1 MGSVYV
7 RARYIDRASV
17 RRTYAKVRALGRMPP
32 QKRQNRPC
40 SLAAL
45 RFLCG
50 AKGAA
55 PQVRLSRPSSVKPHL
70 RCYSVVGS
78 SALTAVVVNCPYGA
92 SITFVAGEAERH
104 EANKNRL
111 PFRLMELGS
120 GFRAICSRVL
130 SPKINNRHEFSTRHW
145 MAASAPLQQPVRPA
159 LWLRPSLESLST
171 NPDGDDDDDDDDDND
186 KRRVT
191 CCTCNVVAFKS
202 GGGIRSEVLPRIPI
216 VPGCLHRYL
225 STDTIVAINHVPL
238 FRGFAGADATAPSSS
253 RSMRRN
259 QASRYLCTILP
270 ASASGAWS
278 R

>member
-1 MGSVYV
+1 
-7 RARYIDRASV
+7 
-17 RRTYAKVRALGRMPP
+17 
-32 QKRQNRPC
+32 
-40 SLAAL
+40 
-45 RFLCG
+45 
-50 AKGAA
+50 
-55 PQVRLSRPSSVKPHL
+55 VRLSRPSSVKPHL

-238 FRGFAGADATAPSSS
+238 FRGFAGATLLRRVAPVALDVTKQAVTYAPFRQHLPVERGRRKRKRNSPCNKTKLGRTLSATHSHS
-253 RSMRRN
+253 RCNRDPGR
-259 QASRYLCTILP
+259 SRGIFEVT
-270 ASASGAWS
+270 SH
-278 R
+278 